1 MSRTFLTEGYFN
13 YTETEE
19 NIDLSFTDV
28 QQKADDYYDKT
39 ETTLSVMI
47 VVFVFLIIMG
57 ILGLIVEKTN
67 LNKDED
73 EEDDQ
78 QENQIMLNIFE
89 TENKN
94 CDQNDEYEAFM
105 ESENKLIMSKTL
117 WGIILLS
124 FSFNRNA
131 KRLFMFSV
139 IRRRNS
145 KLTIIEG
152 T

>member
-1 MSRTFLTEGYFN
+1 MTEGYFN
-13 YTETEE
+13 YTKTED

>member
-1 MSRTFLTEGYFN
+1 MTEGYFN
-13 YTETEE
+13 YTKTED

-94 CDQNDEYEAFM
+94 CDQNYEYEAFM

>member
-13 YTETEE
+13 YTKTED